1 MENMIDYGIL
11 YKKVKIDDEFYIFR
25 PIELVE
31 GCWIK
36 DKFESYDTFS
46 TLASINDILTND
58 VLVDGI
64 YSRKQ
69 LKSYYELDD
78 IELLKKNYLTEQ
90 KNNIILIQIKNDEL
104 HKNTININSLDK
116 KWGESYTQDTV
127 SLNYS
132 SIEKLLDMEDL
143 NELKSTL
150 QKYLSNI
157 DKFNDRMQK
166 ESLTSITLENN
177 KVIGLG
183 GNINVITDNSKE
195 KEKTDFSQNGDISL
209 SGLEKYIKE
218 RIFGH
223 DEEIEKI
230 ATILIM
236 NHTALKEDG
245 TQSILIPGPTG
256 TGKTS
261 TFEVACEYLNIPFKL
276 VDTSN
281 LVTQG
286 IKGESLEDCLYSL
299 ILSAN
304 GDMEIAKRG
313 IIVFDEF
320 DKLGEETLDIKA
332 PIKNILLK
340 FIEGSDYIVQHYGS
354 FNTTLNSKVFLGAFE
369 ELVKKNS
376 PMGFGSSNEIE
387 EFDLKKLYEKKYFNR
402 QMITRLPHI
411 IPYKELDRKTKKE
424 ALLYAKSSK
433 LYLKKLRYKREYG
446 IDLIVSDDYIDA
458 LLDCTDKIGNSF
470 RDLNN
475 IILNNLLGAE
485 HEILDNKGKYKK
497 LVLNSETVKNPKKF
511 DIA

>member
-1 MENMIDYGIL
+1 
-11 YKKVKIDDEFYIFR
+11 
-25 PIELVE
+25 
-31 GCWIK
+31 
-36 DKFESYDTFS
+36 
-46 TLASINDILTND
+46 
-58 VLVDGI
+58 
-64 YSRKQ
+64 
-69 LKSYYELDD
+69 
-78 IELLKKNYLTEQ
+78 
-90 KNNIILIQIKNDEL
+90 
-104 HKNTININSLDK
+104 
-116 KWGESYTQDTV
+116 
-127 SLNYS
+127 
-132 SIEKLLDMEDL
+132 
-143 NELKSTL
+143 
-150 QKYLSNI
+150 
-157 DKFNDRMQK
+157 
-166 ESLTSITLENN
+166 
-177 KVIGLG
+177 
-183 GNINVITDNSKE
+183 
-195 KEKTDFSQNGDISL
+195 
-209 SGLEKYIKE
+209 
-218 RIFGH
+218 
-223 DEEIEKI
+223 
-230 ATILIM
+230 
-236 NHTALKEDG
+236 
-245 TQSILIPGPTG
+245 
-256 TGKTS
+256 
-261 TFEVACEYLNIPFKL
+261 
-276 VDTSN
+276 
-281 LVTQG
+281 
-286 IKGESLEDCLYSL
+286 
-299 ILSAN
+299 
-304 GDMEIAKRG
+304 MEIAKRG

-376 PMGFGSSNEIE
+376 PMGFGNSNEIE